1 MVKNE
6 VLPVLKDYDSIGIV
20 TPYNNQVDAFNRQV
34 EGGIKAGTI
43 HKYQG
48 RENDAIIM
56 SVVDNQVTAFA
67 DDANML
73 NVAVSRAKKKFC
85 LVMTGNE
92 QEKHGNITDLLDYI
106 AYNNCAIT
114 KSKLSSIFDY
124 LYEQYTKQRMAFI
137 ENHPQISE
145 YVSENLTY
153 AMLNEII
160 ASDNR
165 YNALKVLCHVP
176 LRQIVKDTSLM
187 NEEEMQYA
195 ANYSTHLQNIIS
207 ILL

>member
-1 MVKNE
+1 
-6 VLPVLKDYDSIGIV
+6 
-20 TPYNNQVDAFNRQV
+20 
-34 EGGIKAGTI
+34 
-43 HKYQG
+43 
-48 RENDAIIM
+48 M

-153 AMLNEII
+153 AMLNEVI

-195 ANYSTHLQNIIS
+195 DNYSTHLQNIIS